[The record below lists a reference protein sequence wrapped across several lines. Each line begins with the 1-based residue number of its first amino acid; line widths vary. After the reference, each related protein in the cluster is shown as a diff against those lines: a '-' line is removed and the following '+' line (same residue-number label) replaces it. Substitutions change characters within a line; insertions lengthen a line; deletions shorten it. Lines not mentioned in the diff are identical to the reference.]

1 MPPTPLTEAERRERT
16 AGQGTG
22 PARDGHSAEIPRAPA
37 RRSPLQL
44 VGHPAAVVGLIVV
57 LGALL
62 SWRHTRHVHEW
73 IVMTDELQYLKLG
86 QSFGDGSF
94 PVPTL
99 RGEHIEL
106 LSVLY
111 PLLIAPVLAL
121 FSAPDGYQV
130 LHLLN
135 ALLVAS
141 TAVPVYLL
149 ARAVG
154 AGRRPSYLAAALAV
168 AIPWAA
174 TSAVVMTESAAYP
187 AFAWALLGVQ
197 RALVV
202 PSPGRDL
209 VALVGIGVAF
219 FARTQFVFLAPAF
232 PALVALHETLFAL
245 VGGRRTAS
253 RATRLRLLR
262 DRLRPHAALGALTAL
277 GLVLVVLPATP
288 LTSLLGPFRGTV
300 AEGGVLPHGLGHA
313 MRTQLTLVAGG
324 LGIVP
329 LALGAGWAMASL
341 LRPADRP
348 SHAFATL
355 TVVVG
360 VGLTYVVAVFGL
372 RHAPG
377 PLDRYLF
384 YLAPLLIVASV
395 ACLAQGR
402 ARPLGLAAGALLT
415 FYVVRSSGVTFIEPA
430 GLFVNSQAS
439 EFHRVL
445 HGQVYRI
452 ATTLG
457 ISGLSPV
464 ALFSWG
470 TLVVAAAVSL
480 LIHRAERLVLAIV
493 GLPLLALAIVQD
505 DYVSK
510 RVTFGINTGQG
521 AINAGSLSG
530 RDWIDRAL
538 PAGGDVALSPSPLGE
553 PFLTQRVWWNAEFW
567 NKRVNRAVIY
577 DRFGDNTPFPYRSM
591 SVDGRDGAIRT
602 SDGSEPRFMVF
613 ARNQIDF
620 RPRGHLLAEYRTTI
634 PQDPG
639 LELLDLDLP
648 YRASWIADG
657 AADDGWIVRGKPARV
672 RVFPRADGR
681 PQRLTVNL
689 DLPVGRVAASPFV
702 VRAGRR
708 VARGRAAAG
717 TVDGDAEA
725 TLCVAAAVREASI
738 STRAVRPLP
747 DGRRV
752 GVHLR
757 RIRVEPGGR
766 GC

>member
-1 MPPTPLTEAERRERT
+1 MPPTSLSEAERRART
-16 AGQGTG
+16 GAHGTG
-22 PARDGHSAEIPRAPA
+22 PARDGRGAEIRRRPA
-37 RRSPLQL
+37 RRSPLKL
-44 VGHPAAVVGLIVV
+44 VGHPATVIGLIVV

-86 QSFGDGSF
+86 QSLGDGSF

-121 FSAPDGYQV
+121 FSVPDGYQV

-135 ALLVAS
+135 ALLIAS

-149 ARAVG
+149 ARTVG

-168 AIPWAA
+168 AVPWAA

-187 AFAWALLGVQ
+187 AFAWALLGIQ
-197 RALVV
+197 RALVA
-202 PSPGRDL
+202 PSLGRDL

-232 PALVALHETLFAL
+232 PALVVLHETLFAL
-245 VGGRRTAS
+245 VGGGRTAN
-253 RATRLRLLR
+253 RAALLR
-262 DRLRPHAALGALTAL
+262 RLRPHAALGALTAI
-277 GLVLVVLPATP
+277 GLVLVVLPGTP

-300 AEGGVLPHGLGHA
+300 SEGGVLPDGLGNA
-313 MRTQLTLVAGG
+313 MRTQLTLVVGG

-341 LRPADRP
+341 LRPTDRS
-348 SHAFATL
+348 SHAFAAL

-360 VGLTYVVAVFGL
+360 VALTYVVAVFGL

-402 ARPLGLAAGALLT
+402 ARPLGLAAGALFT
-415 FYVVRSSGVTFIEPA
+415 FYVLRSSDVTFIEPA

-439 EFHRVL
+439 EFHRVF

-457 ISGLSPV
+457 ISGLSPI

-480 LIHRAERLVLAIV
+480 LIHRARRAALAIV

-510 RVTFGINTGQG
+510 RVTLRINSGQG
-521 AINAGSLSG
+521 AINAGSLPG

-577 DRFGDNTPFPYRSM
+577 DRFGDNTPFPYRQM
-591 SVDGRDGAIRT
+591 SVDDRDGAIRT
-602 SDGSEPRFMVF
+602 SGGGEPRFMVF

-620 RPRGHLLAEYRTTI
+620 RPRGRRLAEYRTKI

-639 LELLDLDLP
+639 LELLDLELP

-657 AADDGWIVRGKPARV
+657 AADDGWIVRGTPARV

-725 TLCVAAAVREASI
+725 TLCVAATVREASI

-747 DGRRV
+747 DGRKV

-757 RIRVEPGGR
+757 RIRVEPG
-766 GC
+766 C